1 MGEVKAIS
9 EGGLEL
15 ANHRETAPVLS
26 LLANHGESAEPR
38 PGASRAGALR
48 LSCSRCGLLQSQLRP
63 EAPPT
68 TPPLLCRGTR
78 GERAG
83 WRCSP
88 SGAPLLL
95 GFVEVFCCGRG
106 PRKTGNFDHPIVGF
120 PRPRR
125 PEVSRPYWCEA
136 SGTGW
141 AGKVWFGA
149 SRLEATALRGPSG
162 QPKAPDAA
170 VADRMAVS
178 LLLSFPWISDLRGYI
193 HGS

>member
-1 MGEVKAIS
+1 MH
-9 EGGLEL
+9 LEL
-15 ANHRETAPVLS
+15 APSASLAQGVGCSNHSSGLRLRPQPHRYSV
-26 LLANHGESAEPR
+26 GE
-38 PGASRAGALR
+38 PGECARAGAV
-48 LSCSRCGLLQSQLRP
+48 
-63 EAPPT
+63 
-68 TPPLLCRGTR
+68 PLGRSS
-78 GERAG
+78 A
-83 WRCSP
+83 
-88 SGAPLLL
+88 L
-95 GFVEVFCCGRG
+95 GFRGGVICSGRG
-106 PRKTGNFDHPIVGF
+106 PRKTGNFDPSIVGF

-149 SRLEATALRGPSG
+149 SRLEATALHGPSG

-178 LLLSFPWISDLRGYI
+178 LLLSFPWVSDLRGYI